1 MAYAQQNLS
10 ILNTVQ
16 NGAGVYWATDHKA
29 ERLGRANGI
38 CIIVKPVYTD
48 IVKDGAVSIHVG
60 LKIVRENVKV
70 DNSMTVV

>member
-1 MAYAQQNLS
+1 MANAQQNLS

-16 NGAGVYWATDHKA
+16 NGAGVYWATDHEA

-48 IVKDGAVSIHVG
+48 IVKDGAVSVG
-60 LKIVRENVKV
+60 LKIVREKVKV

>member
-16 NGAGVYWATDHKA
+16 NGAGVYKA

-48 IVKDGAVSIHVG
+48 IVKDGAVSIG
-60 LKIVRENVKV
+60 LKIVREKVKV
-70 DNSMTVV
+70 DNSMTDV